1 MKRLF
6 LVLYLILQSTFIFLN
21 IYAVY
26 SIINQIH
33 QMDNEAFPLEENKYY
48 FYKIIEDKKYN
59 INEKIALHKCI
70 NPLLRNIVYLVTSII
85 IYLASIEKN
94 IIHILEKLLSKIY
107 QEKVEI
113 IEIYKCIA
121 ISTLIFYFFIY
132 SFEFSIIFT
141 VKILLIILLC
151 YIFSERIVPS
161 KKFIIS
167 PLLLILYLFMTFC
180 LLFILDFSFFIFR
193 LAKDRIEKEVSL
205 IPYELSKKYFDKI
218 YYLYSKREILIL
230 NLTIFN
236 TRRLFLTGMFD
247 KLNDKELSAVILH
260 EAGHI
265 GFADGRFMVAF
276 VSLIYAL
283 IFTIF
288 FYFGEQIANLDNK
301 TTKRLNICMII
312 ISYPLIKIICST
324 LANIFTIYMEEK
336 SNKIVI
342 KNNFQKYFINAQ
354 IKAYYENQIPNKL
367 SYIANILLFDHPN
380 TNRLINLFGI
390 K

>member
-6 LVLYLILQSTFIFLN
+6 LVLYFILQSTFIFLN
-21 IYAVY
+21 IYAAY

-33 QMDNEAFPLEENKYY
+33 QIDNEAFPLEENKYY
-48 FYKIIEDKKYN
+48 FYKVIEDKNYN
-59 INEKIALHKCI
+59 INEKISLHKCI

-107 QEKVEI
+107 EEKVEI

-121 ISTLIFYFFIY
+121 VSTLIFYFFIY
-132 SFEFSIIFT
+132 SFEFSIIFI

-151 YIFSERIVPS
+151 YLFSERIVPS
-161 KKFIIS
+161 KKFEIS
-167 PLLLILYLFMTFC
+167 PFLLVFYLFMTFC

-205 IPYELSKKYFDKI
+205 IPFELSKKYFDKI
-218 YYLYSKREILIL
+218 YYLYSKREVLIL

-265 GFADGRFMVAF
+265 GFADGRVMVAF

-288 FYFGEQIANLDNK
+288 FYFGEQITNLDNK

-336 SNKIVI
+336 SNKIVM

-367 SYIANILLFDHPN
+367 SYLANILLFDHPN